1 MVLTIFLSV
10 IAFIV
15 IAMMWGE
22 GMWGNAITLANTVFA
37 TIVAFNTYEL
47 LANWLDG
54 ALPSFTY
61 FSDYLAVWL
70 IFAAVFNILRLTTD
84 QVSKHRVRFKMPIEH
99 TGRALFAVATAWVM
113 ICFVCATLHMA
124 PLARTSFRGGFGEEP
139 FSKHFLGLAPDRMFL
154 GFMHSRS
161 AAGLASSPPRVFDPN
176 GEFILKYGAR
186 RQMLKEHNAKNGTP
200 RVVKK

>member
-22 GMWGNAITLANTVFA
+22 GMWGNAITLMNTVFA
-37 TIVAFNTYEL
+37 VMVAFNTYEY
-47 LANWLDG
+47 LANWL
-54 ALPSFTY
+54 AETLPSFTY

-113 ICFVCATLHMA
+113 VCFVCATLHMA
-124 PLARTSFRGGFGEEP
+124 PLARTSFRGGFGAEP
-139 FSKHFLGLAPDRMFL
+139 LSKHFVGLAPDRMFL

-161 AAGLASSPPRVFDPN
+161 SGALATSPPNVFDPN

-186 RQMLKEHNAKNGTP
+186 RQMLKEHNARVGTP